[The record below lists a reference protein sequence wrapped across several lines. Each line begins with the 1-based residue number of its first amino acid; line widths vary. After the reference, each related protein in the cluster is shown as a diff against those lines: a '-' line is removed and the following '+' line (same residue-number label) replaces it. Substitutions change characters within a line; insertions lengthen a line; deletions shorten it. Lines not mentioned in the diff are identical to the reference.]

1 MRKLPKDVLKMA
13 SGLISPS
20 GLAGHCRQL
29 CNVTLREDS
38 LTALGSGVKVV
49 TANTAECGGGE
60 GSPHIS
66 KHHVNVCFGLPGSF
80 AFYCCFNRV
89 FKQ

>member
-1 MRKLPKDVLKMA
+1 MKEDTMLNGRL
-13 SGLISPS
+13 
-20 GLAGHCRQL
+20 
-29 CNVTLREDS
+29 NTVTLREVL

-49 TANTAECGGGE
+49 TAGTAECGGGE

-80 AFYCCFNRV
+80 VFYCCFKRV

>member
-1 MRKLPKDVLKMA
+1 MKEDTILNGRL
-13 SGLISPS
+13 
-20 GLAGHCRQL
+20 
-29 CNVTLREDS
+29 NTVTLREVL

-66 KHHVNVCFGLPGSF
+66 KHHVSVCFGLPGMAVWPFIATSRGF
-80 AFYCCFNRV
+80 

>member
-1 MRKLPKDVLKMA
+1 MEEDIMLNGGVNTD
-13 SGLISPS
+13 
-20 GLAGHCRQL
+20 
-29 CNVTLREDS
+29 TLREGS

-49 TANTAECGGGE
+49 TADTAECGGGE
-60 GSPHIS
+60 ANS

-80 AFYCCFNRV
+80 VFYCCFKRV

>member
-1 MRKLPKDVLKMA
+1 MKEDTMLNGRLN
-13 SGLISPS
+13 
-20 GLAGHCRQL
+20 
-29 CNVTLREDS
+29 NVTLREGS